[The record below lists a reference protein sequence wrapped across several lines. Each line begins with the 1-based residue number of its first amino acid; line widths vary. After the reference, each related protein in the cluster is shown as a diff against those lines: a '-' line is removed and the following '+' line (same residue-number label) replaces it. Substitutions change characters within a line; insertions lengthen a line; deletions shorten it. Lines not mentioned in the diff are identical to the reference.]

1 VTGRSFTQRWAD
13 ARSNAA
19 RTLTVVPELH
29 PDIAPL
35 AQLLGTWAGQGAG
48 EYPTIQSFSYLE
60 EVTFGHV
67 GKPFLAYSQR
77 TKAADD
83 GRPLHA
89 EAGYL
94 RRTGSGAIEF
104 VLSHPFGATEIEE
117 GTLSTTDDGFVLELA
132 AQTIGLTSSAKRITA
147 IERTFRLSGD
157 ELTYEVRMGAVGQPL
172 QHHLAATLR
181 RKA

>member
-1 VTGRSFTQRWAD
+1 MPD
-13 ARSNAA
+13 
-19 RTLTVVPELH
+19 LH
-29 PDIAPL
+29 PQIAPL
-35 AQLLGTWAGQGAG
+35 AQLLGTWAGEGAG
-48 EYPTIQSFSYLE
+48 EYPTIAPFSYLE

-94 RRTGSGAIEF
+94 RRTGTGSIEF
-104 VLSHPFGATEIEE
+104 VVSHPFGAAEIEE
-117 GTLSTTDDGFVLELA
+117 GTLTESAGGLVLELA
-132 AQTIGLTSSAKRITA
+132 AKMIGLTSTAKSITA

-157 ELTYEVRMGAVGQPL
+157 TLTYEVRMGAVGQPL

>member
-1 VTGRSFTQRWAD
+1 MNALTRTVTAM
-13 ARSNAA
+13 
-19 RTLTVVPELH
+19 PELH

-35 AQLLGTWAGQGAG
+35 AGLLGTWKGQGAG
-48 EYPTIQSFSYLE
+48 EYPTIAPFAYLE

-77 TKAADD
+77 TRAADD

-89 EAGYL
+89 ETGYL
-94 RRTGSGAIEF
+94 RRTGAGAIEF
-104 VLSHPFGATEIEE
+104 VISHPFGAAEIEE
-117 GTLSTTDDGFVLELA
+117 GTAAFSDGGVELELA
-132 AQTIGLTSSAKRITA
+132 AQNIGLTSTAKNITA

-172 QHHLAATLR
+172 QHHLAATLHR
-181 RKA
+181 QTS